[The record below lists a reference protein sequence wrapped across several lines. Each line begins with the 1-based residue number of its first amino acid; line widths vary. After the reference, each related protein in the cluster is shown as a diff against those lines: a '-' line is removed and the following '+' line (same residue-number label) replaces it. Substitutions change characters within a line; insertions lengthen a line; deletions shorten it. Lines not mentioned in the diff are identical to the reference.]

1 MFNILISL
9 ILLPLIG
16 SLIICLLD
24 YNNIKAI
31 STVALYTTTIT
42 FFISLLLLVFFDK
55 SNFGFQ
61 FLTSINWLNAI
72 NVNFVLGID
81 GIALFFIL

>member
-31 STVALYTTTIT
+31 RTVALYTTTIT

-55 SNFGFQ
+55 SNFGF
-61 FLTSINWLNAI
+61 
-72 NVNFVLGID
+72 
-81 GIALFFIL
+81 